1 MTPMDGITG
10 IAVTVHAPA
19 GPVVGRRTGPV
30 QRFHGIPY
38 AQPPTGVRR
47 FTAPV
52 RRGRFPEPFDASR
65 HGPTS
70 QRVPLS
76 PTTTMPEPS
85 VPGDDILNL
94 SVVAPA
100 PADGR
105 AAPCPVLVWIH
116 GGGFLA
122 GSPASPWYDGR
133 SFARDGVVCVTV
145 GYRLGIDGF
154 APLDDVPTNLGLR
167 DLLLALGWVQENIGA
182 FGGDPGRVTLA
193 GQSAG
198 GAAVLALLS
207 SPAASGLFQRAVSLS
222 GVLVDGDR
230 EPARRSVERLGE
242 RVGVPPTRAG
252 FSRRTVEQLQRAVL
266 DLRDE
271 LGDDPLPLGPIVGDH
286 LLPVSVADGLA
297 GHGHDVPLLLGATGD
312 EFDCG
317 PAPENPHPSRH
328 SPAELAAAR
337 AAGTRV
343 TDTLF
348 RAACPRVAS
357 ARRDAD
363 AGTWLYSF
371 EWPSPVLGGAAHCVD
386 LPFFFDLLDAPGCAQ
401 ALGPYPPV
409 ELVTAM
415 HADLAGFVHGREP
428 GWARATGACGDP
440 AREYGRPG
448 AALVADTTGVFD
460 PVVGAEPSVRAV
472 AGAVEAC

>member
-1 MTPMDGITG
+1 MDGITFDP
-10 IAVTVHAPA
+10 VTVHAPA

-30 QRFHGIPY
+30 QHFLGIPY

-47 FTAPV
+47 FAAPV

-70 QRVPLS
+70 QRVPLF
-76 PTTTMPEPS
+76 PTTTVPEPS

-100 PADGR
+100 PTPADTQ
-105 AAPCPVLVWIH
+105 APFPVLVWIH
-116 GGGFLA
+116 GGAFLA

-145 GYRLGIDGF
+145 GYRLGVDGF

-167 DLLLALGWVQENIGA
+167 DLLLALDWVQENIGA

-207 SPAASGLFQRAVSLS
+207 SPVAGGLFQRAVSLS
-222 GVLVDGDR
+222 GGLFDGDGVV
-230 EPARRSVERLGE
+230 ARDFVGRLGE
-242 RVGVPPTRAG
+242 RLGVPLTRAG
-252 FSRRTVEQLQRAVL
+252 FGSRTVAELQGSVVA
-266 DLRDE
+266 LRDE
-271 LGDDPLPLGPIVGDH
+271 LGADILPLGPIVGDDI
-286 LLPVSVADGLA
+286 LPVPVAEGLA
-297 GHGHDVPLLLGATGD
+297 GRGHDVPLLLGATGD
-312 EFDCG
+312 EFDSG
-317 PAPENPHPSRH
+317 WAPENAQPSPYT
-328 SPAELAAAR
+328 PARLAAAR

-348 RAACPRVAS
+348 RAACPRVA
-357 ARRDAD
+357 AVRRDAD

-371 EWPSPVLGGAAHCVD
+371 EWPSPVLGGAAHCAD
-386 LPFFFDLLDAPGCAQ
+386 IPFFFDLLDAPGCAA

-409 ELVTAM
+409 ELAAAM
-415 HADLAGFVHGREP
+415 HADLVGFVHGREP
-428 GWARATGACGDP
+428 GWARAAGVPGDP

-448 AALVADTTGVFD
+448 AAIVADTTGVFD
-460 PVVGAEPSVRAV
+460 PVVQVVQVARAV
-472 AGAVEAC
+472 SGVVEAC

>member
-1 MTPMDGITG
+1 MTHI
-10 IAVTVHAPA
+10 TVHAPA

-30 QRFHGIPY
+30 QRFLGIPY

-47 FTAPV
+47 FAAPV

-70 QRVPLS
+70 QRVPLF
-76 PTTTMPEPS
+76 PTTTVPEPS

-100 PADGR
+100 PVDGQ

-133 SFARDGVVCVTV
+133 SFARGGVVCVTV
-145 GYRLGIDGF
+145 GYRLGVDGF

-167 DLLLALGWVQENIGA
+167 DILLALDWVQENIAA

-207 SPAASGLFQRAVSLS
+207 SPAASSLFQRAVSLS
-222 GVLVDGDR
+222 GGLFDGDGYA
-230 EPARRSVERLGE
+230 ARHFVGRLGE
-242 RVGVPPTRAG
+242 RLGVPPTRAG
-252 FSRRTVEQLQRAVL
+252 FGDRTVQRLQGAVL
-266 DLRDE
+266 ALRDE
-271 LGDDPLPLGPIVGDH
+271 LGADILPLGPIIGDDI
-286 LLPVSVADGLA
+286 LPVSVADGLA

-317 PAPENPHPSRH
+317 AAPENPHPSPYR
-328 SPAELAAAR
+328 PAELVAAR

-348 RAACPRVAS
+348 RAACPRVAG

-386 LPFFFDLLDAPGCAQ
+386 LPFFFDLLDAPGGAE

-409 ELVTAM
+409 ELAAAM
-415 HADLAGFVHGREP
+415 HADLSGFVHGREP
-428 GWARATGACGDP
+428 DWARATGGPGDP
-440 AREYGRPG
+440 AREYGRSG
-448 AALVADTTGVFD
+448 AALVADTSGVFD
-460 PVVGAEPSVRAV
+460 PVVRTEPSVRAV
-472 AGAVEAC
+472 SGVVEAC